1 MLVHIKDSNGF
12 PVIPAS
18 SFKGA
23 VSTNFLALS
32 GDSKLTSNLF
42 GAPGYLSKVFFHDI
56 KASNPKTVFK
66 EVLRLWQPNIRK
78 QNHVKFYIR
87 RALKTKFFGI
97 AECIPRDTILSAK
110 IVGHNLN
117 DVEMG
122 GILCSLGYGF
132 EDATFKI
139 GYAKPQGFGQMILN
153 DLKIYRYNFNGF
165 KLEKIEEERDA
176 FVEKFREHVER
187 RGFRCK
193 SQDSICKG
201 DLMDPKK
208 AAKDLYSELFGVSS
222 NPEIK
227 SRIHGAVAKAIR
239 YASYDLRIAKNYEVI
254 LKECLQMAF
263 VDGRIVDR
271 AGLGESS
278 KVIDDV
284 ISKLMPRIKGKDLDW
299 IYRFFGYYIM
309 IEEIEKKKKEESEKG
324 KDKVG

>member
-97 AECIPRDTILSAK
+97 AECI
-110 IVGHNLN
+110 
-117 DVEMG
+117 
-122 GILCSLGYGF
+122 GF

-309 IEEIEKKKKEESEKG
+309 IEEIEKKKKEERAKKEKIRWG
-324 KDKVG
+324 K